1 MSNFLWPQELQHIRL
16 PCPSLSPGVC
26 SNSYPLSQWCYLT
39 ISSFAAPF
47 SCPQSFPVFQDPFQW
62 VSSSL
67 SVGQS
72 IEVHLKII
80 LGSKVQ
86 GENINAGVTISSYA
100 VMKLELCLGHF
111 YSCYIWAPGGSSKW
125 SLTAPPPTPSLP
137 KAGMQQPQDPDIWDW
152 PKSSFG
158 FNISCNVSEWSF
170 WPTHFLFS
178 FFVLIS
184 FLFLSCIAKI
194 PLWVLLCISLH
205 NFASLFLIPISFLK
219 Y

>member
-72 IEVHLKII
+72 IEVCLKII

-86 GENINAGVTISSYA
+86 GENINAGMTISPYA
-100 VMKLELCLGHF
+100 QLWNLNCALGISTLVTSELQEEVLNGLWQLLLQPPLSQRQEC
-111 YSCYIWAPGGSSKW
+111 SSLKT
-125 SLTAPPPTPSLP
+125 L
-137 KAGMQQPQDPDIWDW
+137 I
-152 PKSSFG
+152 FG
-158 FNISCNVSEWSF
+158 IGQKVHSVS
-170 WPTHFLFS
+170 T
-178 FFVLIS
+178 
-184 FLFLSCIAKI
+184 
-194 PLWVLLCISLH
+194 
-205 NFASLFLIPISFLK
+205 
-219 Y
+219 

>member
-72 IEVHLKII
+72 IEVRLKII

-86 GENINAGVTISSYA
+86 GENINAGVTVSSYA
-100 VMKLELCLGHF
+100 QLSNLNCALGISTPATSELQEEVLNGLWQLLLQPPLSQRQEC
-111 YSCYIWAPGGSSKW
+111 SSLKT
-125 SLTAPPPTPSLP
+125 L
-137 KAGMQQPQDPDIWDW
+137 I
-152 PKSSFG
+152 FG
-158 FNISCNVSEWSF
+158 IGQKVRSVS
-170 WPTHFLFS
+170 T
-178 FFVLIS
+178 
-184 FLFLSCIAKI
+184 
-194 PLWVLLCISLH
+194 
-205 NFASLFLIPISFLK
+205 
-219 Y
+219 